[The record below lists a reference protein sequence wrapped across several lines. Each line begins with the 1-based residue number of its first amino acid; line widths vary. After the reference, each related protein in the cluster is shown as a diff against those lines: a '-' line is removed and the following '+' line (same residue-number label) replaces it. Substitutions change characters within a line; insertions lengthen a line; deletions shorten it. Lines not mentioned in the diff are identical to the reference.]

1 MYGGHE
7 RGVRA
12 RCATAVTLRP
22 ENAVTQRRCW
32 QLGRTTLSPAAAAAG
47 PCSRRVRRA
56 ALARFARRLRWS
68 TLAVQYTAGAA
79 AAALTIRARTAAEY
93 AARHD
98 HRWSVAAVGRRATN
112 AVATT
117 HGLAREARC
126 YDAPR
131 AAAMDWARSS
141 AQEAPRAAVNE
152 DGAVTTSADR
162 HTRPER
168 ATCAWTRGSVGHPL
182 WSSRMYLDAT
192 LSESPCSGTCYSR
205 RRCTARGERVVF
217 TR

>member
-1 MYGGHE
+1 VYGGHE
-7 RGVRA
+7 LGVRA

-22 ENAVTQRRCW
+22 ENAVTRRRCW

-56 ALARFARRLRWS
+56 TFARFARRLRWS

-98 HRWSVAAVGRRATN
+98 HRWSAAAVGRAMN

-126 YDAPR
+126 YGAPR

-141 AQEAPRAAVNE
+141 AREAPRAAVNE

-182 WSSRMYLDAT
+182 WSRRMCLDAT
-192 LSESPCSGTCYSR
+192 WSEHRAAGR
-205 RRCTARGERVVF
+205 ATAVAAAPLAESA
-217 TR
+217 